1 MRRNPT
7 SPDPKEEPENHPIAN
22 IVDDKDLSYRPK
34 RKPYSHMYHIP
45 HLPEAE
51 PGIEEYLDSRS
62 RRRGGP
68 RGSGP
73 EQEPELGPEP
83 EPYTPPGADIS
94 LEEFIAELEKHP
106 PNPFRDHGT
115 RKKREHMSWRNFKV
129 SSPSTI
135 THTSSI
141 QDDLET
147 SELEGPGN
155 DVDSNDDNSIHSGL
169 QLSQYEIDSLISQT
183 MNEDDEFFGLPK
195 PATDKGTGTTDKG
208 TGTTDKGTG
217 TTDKGT
223 GTTDKGTGTTD
234 KGTGIQQEDLE
245 VDQQETVFNNENA
258 GEGSLCLDTSISDSE
273 GPSPLGSCCEDCG
286 AKGSIAL
293 STGRGGSAIRGGRR
307 AEIIAEVQKEKRCE
321 HGGESWMMC
330 SECCT
335 CGSHSG
341 QLVMPGVKEG
351 IPETLRDLDGE
362 EENTKIAEREQVG
375 AVAGRVKEVEDTRPS
390 KKTKGSPKWDPT
402 YMGNMV
408 LGKGVQADD
417 DVDVEAEERR
427 DHVGERHLDQVS
439 LAAAAMVVLI
449 AVQWWLE
456 RRGAVSSDLTQ
467 AMSL

>member
-34 RKPYSHMYHIP
+34 RKPYSHTYHIP

-83 EPYTPPGADIS
+83 DTPPGADIS

-106 PNPFRDHGT
+106 PNPFRGHGT
-115 RKKREHMSWRNFKV
+115 RKKGKHMSWRNFKV
-129 SSPSTI
+129 SNPSTI

-155 DVDSNDDNSIHSGL
+155 DVDANDDDSIHSGL
-169 QLSQYEIDSLISQT
+169 QLSQCEIDSLISQT
-183 MNEDDEFFGLPK
+183 MNEDDDFGLPK
-195 PATDKGTGTTDKG
+195 PATDNGTR
-208 TGTTDKGTG
+208 
-217 TTDKGT
+217 
-223 GTTDKGTGTTD
+223 
-234 KGTGIQQEDLE
+234 IQEKDLE
-245 VDQQETVFNNENA
+245 VEQQETVSNNENA
-258 GEGSLCLDTSISDSE
+258 GEGSLCLDISTSDSE

-286 AKGSIAL
+286 AKGRIAL
-293 STGRGGSAIRGGRR
+293 STGWGGSAIRRGRR
-307 AEIIAEVQKEKRCE
+307 AERVAEVQKEKSCE

-449 AVQWWLE
+449 ALQWWLE